1 MLEKR
6 SDRRKL
12 NAASG
17 LKGFN
22 TKLHDHQR
30 IDMEA
35 FTKQQ
40 VTEMMRAYYDVSG
53 NGERNQRNKIVKE
66 ISEATPSMLLYEI
79 RFYEELLRD
88 IEMYRGGPY
97 EVYAGGRIYLDWL
110 QKRLSEE
117 QELVVQMLM
126 KSNQDPQ
133 VKTGGATLDKANHS
147 WEIIQKVEHTHTIAG
162 DSQTQERIL
171 ASSRRIR
178 QEWGF

>member
-1 MLEKR
+1 MLEKT

-17 LKGFN
+17 LKRLN
-22 TKLHDHQR
+22 TKLHGHQR

-40 VTEMMRAYYDVSG
+40 VTEMMRAYYDTSG
-53 NGERNQRNKIVKE
+53 NGERSKIVKE
-66 ISEATPSMLLYEI
+66 ISDATPSMLRYEI

-88 IEMYRGGPY
+88 IEIYRGGPY

-126 KSNQDPQ
+126 KRNHAPQ
-133 VKTGGATLDKANHS
+133 VKKGGATLDKACHS

-162 DSQTQERIL
+162 DSQTQEMIL
-171 ASSRRIR
+171 ASMRRIR

>member
-1 MLEKR
+1 MLEKT

-17 LKGFN
+17 LKRLN

-53 NGERNQRNKIVKE
+53 NGERSKIVKE
-66 ISEATPSMLLYEI
+66 ISDATPSMLRYEI
-79 RFYEELLRD
+79 RLYEELLRD
-88 IEMYRGGPY
+88 IEIYRGGPY

-126 KSNQDPQ
+126 KRNQDPQ
-133 VKTGGATLDKANHS
+133 VKTGGATLDKARHS

-162 DSQTQERIL
+162 DSQTQEMIL
-171 ASSRRIR
+171 ASMRRIR